1 MATQQH
7 SAHKHIL
14 VVDDELTTRT
24 TLTAY
29 FEAEGFRV
37 SAVENGERMRAAL
50 AHGDV
55 DLVLLDI
62 RLAGEDGLTLLREVR
77 RTSDIGVILVTGKSD
92 EIDRVVGL
100 ETGADDYV
108 TKPFSARE
116 LLARAKGLLRRT
128 SAAHAAPADGAA
140 VKHFAGWSLDVG
152 KRRLSSPA
160 GEDVRLTRAEFELL
174 LAFVRNPG
182 RVLTRDN
189 LLDHVSRRDWAP
201 NDRTVDVLVGRL
213 RRKVEADP
221 NAPRMILTEHG
232 IGYVFVEAVA

>member
-1 MATQQH
+1 MAAQQ
-7 SAHKHIL
+7 HIL

-37 SAVENGERMRAAL
+37 SAVENGQRMRAVL
-50 AHGDV
+50 AGGDV

-62 RLAGEDGLTLLREVR
+62 RLAGEDGLALLRDVR

-128 SAAHAAPADGAA
+128 TGAHAVPADGAV
-140 VKHFAGWSLDVG
+140 VKSFANWSLDVS

-201 NDRTVDVLVGRL
+201 NDRTIDVLVGRL
-213 RRKVEADP
+213 RRKIEADP
-221 NAPRMILTEHG
+221 NEPRMILTEHG
-232 IGYVFVEAVA
+232 VGYVFVEAVT